1 MSIMKFIYL
10 TFFFDKTKRVLICGR
25 LKILFMYQF
34 KQKRL
39 LKERKNRFLQ
49 PPTENNKLLW
59 NMFIKIKT
67 NNKMLIEFAQ
77 ISLNAICK
85 LNKFSVQNALRHGKK
100 GVLMYQAVP

>member
-10 TFFFDKTKRVLICGR
+10 TFFFDKAKRVLICSR
-25 LKILFMYQF
+25 LRILFMYQF

-59 NMFIKIKT
+59 NEK
-67 NNKMLIEFAQ
+67 Q
-77 ISLNAICK
+77 SQ
-85 LNKFSVQNALRHGKK
+85 V
-100 GVLMYQAVP
+100 

>member
-1 MSIMKFIYL
+1 
-10 TFFFDKTKRVLICGR
+10 
-25 LKILFMYQF
+25 MYQF

-49 PPTENNKLLW
+49 PLTENNKLLW

-85 LNKFSVQNALRHGKK
+85 LNKFSLYRMHLGMEKRGN
-100 GVLMYQAVP
+100 